1 MKGKQCDS
9 CELKHW
15 GITSGKAK
23 NLGFLSQAAR
33 VHLSFRAGSTF
44 PLPYLAVWTLY
55 FIKVKFTFTKGAE
68 VRVMPVK
75 GQ

>member
-44 PLPYLAVWTLY
+44 TV
-55 FIKVKFTFTKGAE
+55 
-68 VRVMPVK
+68 PVYTTSPGHWVNK
-75 GQ
+75 ADTQ